1 MNPSAG
7 EAKPITP
14 GAEPAVNPPVTPPV
28 AKDSLDPLA
37 ELNKAVEA
45 ARANQGTG
53 GIAAPS
59 STEPSLMVNQAEVPP
74 VTPPATPQE
83 QFANQFGDPSVSVQ
97 QPIVETPAPA
107 STDSLLTSEKPAAKE
122 IKDPFMDG
130 PDGVNPALTNPI
142 STIEDSTLKTSEVKP
157 SDVPDATMKT
167 AAELVMEK
175 PREEAQVVEAA
186 PKTEQ
191 TPEEKLEELWED
203 IGEYLKKTKDPTA
216 V

>member
-1 MNPSAG
+1 MNPNTG
-7 EAKPITP
+7 EVKPVTP
-14 GAEPAVNPPVTPPV
+14 GAEPAVNPPVTPPA

-53 GIAAPS
+53 GIAAP
-59 STEPSLMVNQAEVPP
+59 EPSSMASQAEVSP
-74 VTPPATPQE
+74 VTPSATPQE
-83 QFANQFGDPSVSVQ
+83 QFTNQFGDPSVSVQ
-97 QPIVETPAPA
+97 QPVETPAPA
-107 STDSLLTSEKPAAKE
+107 STDSLLTSEKPATKE

-142 STIEDSTLKTSEVKP
+142 SSIEDSALKTSEVKP
-157 SDVPDATMKT
+157 SDVPDAAMKT

-175 PREEAQVVEAA
+175 PEEATPAVEAA